1 MKRKR
6 SPKEVNPFFLGIAIL
21 TIIGI
26 IMWLPLDRLITEPDF
41 SSFQVEY
48 VILAIKMLL
57 IFSIG
62 LLLIKRLNEK
72 ALSGIGSKYNWT
84 FKYLNL
90 IPFYLFLLG
99 IVGFINKDISSID
112 FSNVVL
118 LLISCL
124 LVGFAEEFVFRGYLQ
139 PVFLKKYIS
148 HKNGIFL
155 GVLFPA
161 IFFGTSH
168 LLNLS
173 VNDNVPQ
180 VIGQSIYA
188 IFIGF
193 FFGVVLLKTN
203 KLIPL
208 AITHGLINFFF
219 LFGLLP
225 SLNNNTEPV
234 EAMALSEQ
242 IVSAAAPLLIFIPLF
257 VIGLILLRKITKD
270 DVEKKINI
278 TNL

>member
-1 MKRKR
+1 MIKK
-6 SPKEVNPFFLGIAIL
+6 VNPFFSGIAIL
-21 TIIGI
+21 IVIGI
-26 IMWLPLDRLITEPDF
+26 IMLLPLDKLITEQDF

-48 VILAIKMLL
+48 IILAIKMLL
-57 IFSIG
+57 IFSFS

-72 ALSGIGSKYNWT
+72 ALSGISSRYKWSY
-84 FKYLNL
+84 KYLNL

-99 IVGFINKDISSID
+99 ILGFINKDLSSID
-112 FSNVVL
+112 FNNVAL
-118 LLISCL
+118 LLIACQ

-148 HKNGIFL
+148 HDGGVFL

-161 IFFGTSH
+161 IFFGASH
-168 LLNLS
+168 LLNLT

-219 LFGLLP
+219 LFRLLP
-225 SLNNNTEPV
+225 GLNSNMEPAV
-234 EAMALSEQ
+234 AMTLLEQ
-242 IVSAAAPLLIFIPLF
+242 IISAAVPLLIFIPLF
-257 VIGLILLRKITKD
+257 VIGLVLLRKITQE
-270 DVEKKINI
+270 DVQKKM
-278 TNL
+278 NL

>member
-1 MKRKR
+1 
-6 SPKEVNPFFLGIAIL
+6 
-21 TIIGI
+21 
-26 IMWLPLDRLITEPDF
+26 MWLPIDKFITEPDF

-48 VILAIKMLL
+48 IILAIKMLL
-57 IFSIG
+57 IFFIG
-62 LLLIKRLNEK
+62 LVLIKRLNEK
-72 ALSGIGSKYNWT
+72 ALSGIGSKYNWS

-112 FSNVVL
+112 FSNLLL
-118 LLISCL
+118 LLIACL
-124 LVGFAEEFVFRGYLQ
+124 LVGFAEEFMFRGYLQ

-148 HKNGIFL
+148 RKNGIFL

-168 LLNLS
+168 LLNLT
-173 VNDNVPQ
+173 VNNNVPQ
-180 VIGQSIYA
+180 VIGQSVYA

-219 LFGLLP
+219 LFGSLP
-225 SLNNNTEPV
+225 SLNNNIEPAV
-234 EAMALSEQ
+234 AMTLSEQ
-242 IVSAAAPLLIFIPLF
+242 IVAAAAPLTIFIPLF

-270 DVEKKINI
+270 DVQKKIKRY
-278 TNL
+278 

>member
-1 MKRKR
+1 MIKKL
-6 SPKEVNPFFLGIAIL
+6 NPFFSGIAIL

-26 IMWLPLDRLITEPDF
+26 IMWLPLDKLITEPDF

-48 VILAIKMLL
+48 IILAIKMLL
-57 IFSIG
+57 IFSVG
-62 LLLIKRLNEK
+62 LVLIKRLNEK
-72 ALSGIGSKYNWT
+72 ALSGIGSKYNWS

-112 FSNVVL
+112 FSNVLL
-118 LLISCL
+118 LLIACL
-124 LVGFAEEFVFRGYLQ
+124 LVGFAEEFMFRGYLQ
-139 PVFLKKYIS
+139 PVYLKKYIS
-148 HKNGIFL
+148 RKNGIFL

-161 IFFGTSH
+161 IFFGASH
-168 LLNLS
+168 LLNLT
-173 VNDNVPQ
+173 VNNNVPQ
-180 VIGQSIYA
+180 VISQSIYA

-225 SLNNNTEPV
+225 SLNNTEPAV
-234 EAMALSEQ
+234 AMTLSEQ
-242 IVSAAAPLLIFIPLF
+242 IVAAAAPLIIFIPLF
-257 VIGLILLRKITKD
+257 VIGLILLGKITKD
-270 DVEKKINI
+270 DVEKKIN
-278 TNL
+278 TSNP

>member
-1 MKRKR
+1 MIKK
-6 SPKEVNPFFLGIAIL
+6 VNPFFSGIAIL

-26 IMWLPLDRLITEPDF
+26 IMWLPIDKLITEPNF

-48 VILAIKMLL
+48 IILAIKMLL

-62 LLLIKRLNEK
+62 LVLIKRLNEK
-72 ALSGIGSKYNWT
+72 TLSGIGSKYNWS

-112 FSNVVL
+112 FSNALL
-118 LLISCL
+118 LLIACL

-148 HKNGIFL
+148 CKNGIFL

-161 IFFGTSH
+161 LFFGTSH
-168 LLNLS
+168 LLNLT
-173 VNDNVPQ
+173 VNDNIPQ

-193 FFGVVLLKTN
+193 FFG
-203 KLIPL
+203 
-208 AITHGLINFFF
+208 
-219 LFGLLP
+219 
-225 SLNNNTEPV
+225 
-234 EAMALSEQ
+234 
-242 IVSAAAPLLIFIPLF
+242 
-257 VIGLILLRKITKD
+257 
-270 DVEKKINI
+270 
-278 TNL
+278 

>member
-1 MKRKR
+1 MIKK
-6 SPKEVNPFFLGIAIL
+6 VNPFFSGIAIL

-26 IMWLPLDRLITEPDF
+26 IMWLPLDKLITEPDF

-48 VILAIKMLL
+48 IILAIKMLL
-57 IFSIG
+57 IFSVG
-62 LLLIKRLNEK
+62 LVLIKGLNEK
-72 ALSGIGSKYNWT
+72 ALSGIGSKYNWS
-84 FKYLNL
+84 FKHLNL

-99 IVGFINKDISSID
+99 IVGLINKNLSSID
-112 FSNVVL
+112 FSNVLL
-118 LLISCL
+118 LLIACL

-148 HKNGIFL
+148 RKNGIFL

-161 IFFGTSH
+161 IFFGASH
-168 LLNLS
+168 LFTLT

-193 FFGVVLLKTN
+193 FFGVALLKTN

-219 LFGLLP
+219 LFGSLP
-225 SLNNNTEPV
+225 SLNNKIEPAV
-234 EAMALSEQ
+234 AMILSEQ
-242 IVSAAAPLLIFIPLF
+242 IVAAAAPLIIFIPLF

-278 TNL
+278 SNP

>member
-1 MKRKR
+1 MIKK
-6 SPKEVNPFFLGIAIL
+6 VNPFFSCIAIL
-21 TIIGI
+21 TTIGI
-26 IMWLPLDRLITEPDF
+26 IMWLPIDKLITEPDF
-41 SSFQVEY
+41 SSFQIEY
-48 VILAIKMLL
+48 VILAIRMLL
-57 IFSIG
+57 IFSVG
-62 LLLIKRLNEK
+62 LVLIKRLNEK
-72 ALSGIGSKYNWT
+72 ALSGIGSKYNWS

-112 FSNVVL
+112 FSNVLL
-118 LLISCL
+118 LLIACL

-148 HKNGIFL
+148 RKNGIFL

-161 IFFGTSH
+161 IFFGASH
-168 LLNLS
+168 LLNLT

-219 LFGLLP
+219 LFGSLP
-225 SLNNNTEPV
+225 SLNNKIEPAV
-234 EAMALSEQ
+234 AMILSEQ
-242 IVSAAAPLLIFIPLF
+242 IVAAAAPLIIFIPLF

-278 TNL
+278 SNP

>member
-1 MKRKR
+1 MIKK
-6 SPKEVNPFFLGIAIL
+6 VNPFFSGIAIL

-26 IMWLPLDRLITEPDF
+26 IMWLPIDKLITEPNF

-48 VILAIKMLL
+48 IILAIKMLL

-62 LLLIKRLNEK
+62 LVLIKRLNEK
-72 ALSGIGSKYNWT
+72 TLSGIGSKYNWS

-99 IVGFINKDISSID
+99 IVGFINKDLSSID
-112 FSNVVL
+112 FSNVA
-118 LLISCL
+118 LLIIACL

-148 HKNGIFL
+148 RKNGIFL

-168 LLNLS
+168 LLNLT
-173 VNDNVPQ
+173 VNNNVPQ

-219 LFGLLP
+219 LFGSLP

-234 EAMALSEQ
+234 EAMTLSEQ
-242 IVSAAAPLLIFIPLF
+242 IVSAVAPLIIFIPLF
-257 VIGLILLRKITKD
+257 VIGLILLGKITKD

-278 TNL
+278 SNP

>member
-1 MKRKR
+1 MIKK
-6 SPKEVNPFFLGIAIL
+6 VNPFFSGIAIL
-21 TIIGI
+21 TVIGF
-26 IMWLPLDRLITEPDF
+26 IMLLPIDKLITEPDF

-62 LLLIKRLNEK
+62 LVLIKRLNEK
-72 ALSGIGSKYNWT
+72 ALSGIGSKYNWS

-99 IVGFINKDISSID
+99 IVGFINKDLSLID

-118 LLISCL
+118 LLIVCL

-148 HKNGIFL
+148 RKNGIFI
-155 GVLFPA
+155 GILFPA
-161 IFFGTSH
+161 IFFGASH
-168 LLNLS
+168 LLNLT

-193 FFGVVLLKTN
+193 FFGVVLVKTN

-219 LFGLLP
+219 LFGSLP
-225 SLNNNTEPV
+225 SLNSKTEPPV
-234 EAMALSEQ
+234 AMTLLEQ
-242 IVSAAAPLLIFIPLF
+242 IVAAAAPLLIFIPLF
-257 VIGLILLRKITKD
+257 IIGLILLRKMTKD
-270 DVEKKINI
+270 DVQKKINVR
-278 TNL
+278 NL